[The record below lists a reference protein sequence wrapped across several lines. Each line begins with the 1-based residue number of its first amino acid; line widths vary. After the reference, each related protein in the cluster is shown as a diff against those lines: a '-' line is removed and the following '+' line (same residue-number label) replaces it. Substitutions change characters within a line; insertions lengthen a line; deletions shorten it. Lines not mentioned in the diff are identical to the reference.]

1 MARARVPRAQ
11 HAGRRLVNGAASVG
25 SIGTPF
31 DPDRMHAA
39 YAVDVIDGGRPA
51 DAAFCRVNMVAS
63 LDGAAT
69 LGGRS
74 GALGDHEDQRLL
86 SVLRSHADVVL
97 VGAGTVEAEG
107 YGGAA
112 VVDADAAWRTA
123 RGREPQPRFAVVSS
137 RLGLG
142 PRHPFFADAVARPIV
157 VTTERAPAD
166 RRDALGGVA
175 DVIVAGADRVDLGA
189 ALAELAARGMPSVLS
204 EGGPRLYGALAEADL
219 VDEACLTLAPTIVAG
234 DAPRVASSAR
244 EVARRM
250 RLVHAI
256 PGERML
262 FLRYARGG

>member
-1 MARARVPRAQ
+1 
-11 HAGRRLVNGAASVG
+11 VNGAAS
-25 SIGTPF
+25 IGPIGDAF

-39 YAVDVIDGGRPA
+39 YALDVVDAGVRAGG
-51 DAAFCRVNMVAS
+51 AFCRVNMVTS
-63 LDGAAT
+63 LDGAST

-74 GALGDHEDQRLL
+74 GALGDREDQRLM

-112 VVDADAAWRTA
+112 VVEADAAWRIA

-142 PRHPFFADAVARPIV
+142 ARHPFFADAVARPIV
-157 VTTERAPAD
+157 VTSERAPAD
-166 RRDALGGVA
+166 RRRALAEVA
-175 DVIVAGADRVDLGA
+175 EVIVAGTDRVDLRA

-204 EGGPRLYGALAEADL
+204 EGGPGLYGALAEADL
-219 VDEACLTLAPTIVAG
+219 VDEACLTLSPVIVAG
-234 DAPRVASSAR
+234 DAPRIASSAR
-244 EVARRM
+244 EVARRT

-256 PGERML
+256 AGERML
-262 FLRYARGG
+262 FLRYARAG

>member
-1 MARARVPRAQ
+1 M
-11 HAGRRLVNGAASVG
+11 NGAASVG
-25 SIGTPF
+25 PIGAPF

-39 YAVDVIDGGRPA
+39 YAVDVVDAGLRDGT
-51 DAAFCRVNMVAS
+51 AFCRVNMVAS

-74 GALGDHEDQRLL
+74 GALGDREDQRLM

-112 VVDADAAWRTA
+112 VADADAAWRTA

-137 RLGLG
+137 RLKLDA
-142 PRHPFFADAVARPIV
+142 RHPFFAEAVARPIV
-157 VTTERAPAD
+157 VTCERAPAD
-166 RRDALGGVA
+166 RRAALAAVA
-175 DVIVAGADRVDLGA
+175 EVIVAGADRVDLRA
-189 ALAELAARGMPSVLS
+189 AVAELAARGMASVLS
-204 EGGPRLYGALAEADL
+204 EGGPGLYGALAEADL
-219 VDEACLTLAPTIVAG
+219 VDEACLTLSPVLVAG
-234 DAPRVASSAR
+234 DAPRIASSAR
-244 EVARRM
+244 ETARRM

-262 FLRYARGG
+262 FLRFARAG